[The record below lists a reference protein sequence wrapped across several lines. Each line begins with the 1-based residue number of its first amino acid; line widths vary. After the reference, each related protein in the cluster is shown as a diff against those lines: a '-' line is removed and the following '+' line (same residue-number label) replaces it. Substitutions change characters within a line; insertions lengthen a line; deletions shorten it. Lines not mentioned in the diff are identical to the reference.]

1 MNKCNHIKRGIL
13 LIFLGILLVSLVQA
27 QESKSP
33 ISSFSKSYPD
43 YVVFL
48 PEGKIDSVFYH
59 AHSSIIPVIFKVNK
73 YDLFPNKQL
82 DSIVEVLSRVQ
93 KDASVRI
100 AYLWIGGSAS
110 PEGPSKWNHKLGEY
124 RSQALAKYLSKETGF
139 PKDLM
144 RVENLCEDWYSFEV
158 ALKNGAQIPNKEKVL
173 DILGKEKDNERR
185 KSQIIALDKGYTWH
199 RIIRDIFPPFR
210 NARMAIVC
218 HERPERIPV
227 NVERL
232 SFDYS
237 LPVREPVSSFPMN
250 TTENRR
256 RVIAVKTNLLFV
268 AALTANLGFE
278 AELWPHWSIDLP
290 VWYSPYDIASTRKL
304 RLLAVQPEVRWWP
317 GVVMNGHFIGLHT
330 HVAGFNVAI
339 NDKARYQDPNH
350 ALWGMGLSYGYA
362 FSWGKDNRWGIEFN
376 IGVGFAEYDY
386 DAYRNR
392 RNGALFKSGSDV
404 YWGVTRAG
412 VNLSYKWSFAR
423 RNKKNR

>member
-59 AHSSIIPVIFKVNK
+59 AHSSIIPVIF
-73 YDLFPNKQL
+73 
-82 DSIVEVLSRVQ
+82 EVLSRVQ
-93 KDASVRI
+93 KNASVRI

-144 RVENLCEDWYSFEV
+144 RVENLWEDWYSFEV

-218 HERPERIPV
+218 R
-227 NVERL
+227 
-232 SFDYS
+232 D
-237 LPVREPVSSFPMN
+237 
-250 TTENRR
+250 
-256 RVIAVKTNLLFV
+256 
-268 AALTANLGFE
+268 
-278 AELWPHWSIDLP
+278 
-290 VWYSPYDIASTRKL
+290 
-304 RLLAVQPEVRWWP
+304 
-317 GVVMNGHFIGLHT
+317 
-330 HVAGFNVAI
+330 
-339 NDKARYQDPNH
+339 
-350 ALWGMGLSYGYA
+350 
-362 FSWGKDNRWGIEFN
+362 
-376 IGVGFAEYDY
+376 
-386 DAYRNR
+386 
-392 RNGALFKSGSDV
+392 
-404 YWGVTRAG
+404 
-412 VNLSYKWSFAR
+412 
-423 RNKKNR
+423 